1 MIRCKMTSN
10 SIFRTFFNNFLIR
23 FLNID
28 LNRFEFYLKSKKV
41 SSYRLKKKFIRE
53 IYLAVKIQLIKLI
66 FRRIDN
72 NKLMINIG
80 GGTFFRKHWRV
91 LDYPFDRYAYPSYY
105 IDYVFDLASNKPL
118 PFEDNL
124 VQFFY
129 SSHTIEH
136 IPQERCQHIFNEIYR
151 CLKRNGAVRLTM
163 PDFDKGYEAYANNDE
178 NFFKKLYNGDNIKER
193 FLNFFATFLEKKIS
207 TKEFRQN
214 FEEMKRDQFADYYT
228 SKIPRDWQEGGGEHI
243 NWWNFQKA
251 EKMLIKAGFETVYRS
266 TAQKSRFAEMRG
278 IGYKT
283 GFDST
288 HPEIS
293 VFIEAIKR

>member
-1 MIRCKMTSN
+1 MNKFLI
-10 SIFRTFFNNFLIR
+10 NFLFK

-28 LNRFEFYLKSKKV
+28 LNRFEFFLKKKRI

-53 IYLAVKIQLIKLI
+53 IYLAVKIQFIKLI

-80 GGTFFRKHWRV
+80 GGNFFRKHWRV
-91 LDYPFDRYAYPSYY
+91 LDYPFDRYAYPLYY

-118 PFEDNL
+118 PFEDNS

-136 IPQERCQHIFNEIYR
+136 IPQERCQHIFNELYR
-151 CLKRNGAVRLTM
+151 CLKKNGALRLTM
-163 PDFDKGYEAYANNDE
+163 PDFNKGYEAYVNNDE
-178 NFFKKLYNGDNIKER
+178 EFFKKSTKGDNIKER
-193 FLNFFATFLEKKIS
+193 FLHFFATFLMKKIS
-207 TKEFRQN
+207 KEEFKKN
-214 FEEMKRDQFADYYT
+214 FEEMERYQLADYYT
-228 SKIPRDWQEGGGEHI
+228 SKIPREWQEGAGEHV
-243 NWWNFQKA
+243 NWWNFKKA
-251 EKMLIKAGFETVYRS
+251 EKMLKKAGFETVYRS
-266 TAQKSRFAEMRG
+266 TAQRSRFVEMRV

-293 VFIEAIKR
+293 VFVEAIKR

>member
-1 MIRCKMTSN
+1 MKK
-10 SIFRTFFNNFLIR
+10 FLKNFLIR
-23 FLNID
+23 FLNIE
-28 LNRFEFYLKSKKV
+28 LESFEFFLKKKRI
-41 SSYRLKKKFIRE
+41 SSYRLKKKFIME

-66 FRRIDN
+66 FKKIDN
-72 NKLMINIG
+72 NKLMVNIG
-80 GGTFFRKHWRV
+80 GGNFFRKHWRV

-118 PFEDNL
+118 PFEDNS

-151 CLKRNGAVRLTM
+151 CLKYNGAVRLTM
-163 PDFDKGYEAYANNDE
+163 PDFDKGYEAFANNNE
-178 NFFKKLYNGDNIKER
+178 NFFKKSTKGDNIEER
-193 FLNFFATFLEKKIS
+193 FLHFFATFLMKKIP
-207 TKEFRQN
+207 TKEFRKN
-214 FEEMKRDQFADYYT
+214 FEEMEKYEFADYYT
-228 SKIPRDWQEGGGEHI
+228 SKIPREWQEGAGEHI
-243 NWWNFQKA
+243 NWWVFQKV
-251 EKMLIKAGFETVYRS
+251 EKFLINAGFESVYRS
-266 TAQKSRFAEMRG
+266 AAQKSRFVEMTG

-293 VFIEAIKR
+293 LFIEAIKRKIQI